1 MDEQQQQRI
10 NEAAQQFTDALI
22 GSYKAVSDRAVSAQE
37 PGAQLTQDFFNR
49 VVDNLRTQAENTRQ
63 MGQELAGQQQRQWE
77 AAQTLTQESTNAY
90 MDFVNSMFS
99 FYQGSVEAAERS
111 SGAGSSGTVTPESS
125 ASTEEPS
132 TEEPSTEEPPI
143 EDYDSLNVNQVSQR
157 LGELSV
163 EEIERLREYE
173 AANKNR
179 RSLIQRFDTRIE
191 AARSS

>member
-10 NEAAQQFTDALI
+10 NEAAQQFTNALVE
-22 GSYKAVSDRAVSAQE
+22 SYRAVSGRAVSAQE
-37 PGAQLTQDFFNR
+37 PGAHLTQDFFNR

-63 MGQELAGQQQRQWE
+63 MGQELGSQQQRQWE
-77 AAQTLTQESTNAY
+77 AAQTLAQESTNAY
-90 MDFVNSMFS
+90 VDFVSSMFYFS
-99 FYQGSVEAAERS
+99 QESVEAAKRS
-111 SGAGSSGTVTPESS
+111 SGGGSFGTITSESP
-125 ASTEEPS
+125 ADTEEPS
-132 TEEPSTEEPPI
+132 TTEPPI

>member
-1 MDEQQQQRI
+1 VSLVEEQQQQRI
-10 NEAAQQFTDALI
+10 NEAAQQFTKAFVE
-22 GSYKAVSDRAVSAQE
+22 SYRAVSGRAVSAQE
-37 PGAQLTQDFFNR
+37 PGVQLAQDFFNR
-49 VVDNLRTQAENTRQ
+49 VVNNLRTQAENTRQ
-63 MGQELAGQQQRQWE
+63 IGQELGGRQQRQWE
-77 AAQTLTQESTNAY
+77 AAQTLAQESTNAY
-90 MDFVNSMFS
+90 MDFVSSVFYFS
-99 FYQGSVEAAERS
+99 QESVEAAKRS
-111 SGAGSSGTVTPESS
+111 AGAESFGTITPESS
-125 ASTEEPS
+125 ADTEEPS
-132 TEEPSTEEPPI
+132 TTEPPI

>member
-10 NEAAQQFTDALI
+10 NEAAQQFTNALVE
-22 GSYKAVSDRAVSAQE
+22 SYRAVSGRTVSAQE
-37 PGAQLTQDFFNR
+37 PGVQLTQDFFNR
-49 VVDNLRTQAENTRQ
+49 VVNNLRSQAENTRQ
-63 MGQELAGQQQRQWE
+63 ISQELAGQQQRQWG
-77 AAQTLTQESTNAY
+77 AAQTLAQESTNAY
-90 MDFVNSMFS
+90 MDFVSSMFYFS
-99 FYQGSVEAAERS
+99 QESVEAAERS
-111 SGAGSSGTVTPESS
+111 PGVESFGTITSESP
-125 ASTEEPS
+125 ADTEEPS
-132 TEEPSTEEPPI
+132 TKEPPI

-157 LGELSV
+157 IGELGV

>member
-10 NEAAQQFTDALI
+10 NEAAQQFTDALVE
-22 GSYKAVSDRAVSAQE
+22 SYRAVSDRTVSAQE
-37 PGAQLTQDFFNR
+37 SGVQLTQDFFNR
-49 VVDNLRTQAENTRQ
+49 VADNLRTQAENTRQ
-63 MGQELAGQQQRQWE
+63 IGQELVGQQQRQWE
-77 AAQTLTQESTNAY
+77 AAQTLAQESTNAY
-90 MDFVNSMFS
+90 MDFVNSMFY

-111 SGAGSSGTVTPESS
+111 SGAGSSGTITPDS
-125 ASTEEPS
+125 PVS